1 MSRTRSSKIII
12 STLIGAVVVLGQA
25 VSPAFAQPA
34 TPTVIPAP
42 MTTAPTILPNTVIQA
57 VKQAASK
64 RFDVPVG
71 QLNVVDARQ
80 QMWPDGCLG
89 LGDRGVFC
97 TQAIVPG
104 WRVPITDGI
113 QTWVYRTDA
122 QGTAVKLEDAE
133 KARLSVPIASKLVQ
147 RVARENRVPVSSL
160 RVTEV
165 RSPIFDGCLGLY
177 RPNQQ
182 CTEIAIPG
190 WQVVV
195 RGAQQSWVYHL
206 NEQATRIERNGTAS
220 GAGWALR
227 VTFDEWIAE
236 RPALDSTIVFRS
248 TVSGGFAGIMTQV
261 VLTTDGKVTE
271 YSSSPLARIAP
282 KVIKT
287 LSPEQVA
294 AFKQMLE
301 TERYPN
307 LNGLNYLTEMAV
319 ADVPGT
325 MFESQLG
332 VVQYINLEQYR
343 LPRSLRQVIRVW
355 EDLIRVNN
363 PV

>member
-1 MSRTRSSKIII
+1 MSRSRSSHIMI
-12 STLIGAVVVLGQA
+12 SMLIGSVVVLGQA
-25 VSPAFAQPA
+25 LSPALAQLV
-34 TPTVIPAP
+34 TPTVMPAP
-42 MTTAPTILPNTVIQA
+42 MTLAPPILPNTVIQA

-64 RFDVPVG
+64 RFDVPVS

-89 LGDRGVFC
+89 LSEPGGVC
-97 TQAIVPG
+97 TQSIVSG
-104 WRVPITDGI
+104 WRVPVTDGI
-113 QTWVYRTDA
+113 QTWFYRTDA
-122 QGTAVKLEDAE
+122 AGTVVKLEDAE
-133 KARLSVPIASKLVQ
+133 KARLPVAIARKLVQ
-147 RVARENRVPVSSL
+147 QVARENRVSASSL

-165 RSPIFDGCLGLY
+165 RSAVFNGCLGLY
-177 RPNQQ
+177 EPNRG
-182 CTEIAIPG
+182 CTKIAIRG
-190 WQVVV
+190 WQAIV
-195 RGAQQSWVYHL
+195 RGPRQSWVYHL
-206 NEQATRIERNGTAS
+206 NEAATRIERNNTAS
-220 GAGWALR
+220 GAGLALR
-227 VTFDEWIAE
+227 VMFNEWMTE
-236 RPALDSTIVFRS
+236 QPPLDATIVFRS
-248 TVSGGFAGIMTQV
+248 TVSGGFAGMMTQV

-294 AFKQMLE
+294 AFKRMLE

-325 MFESQLG
+325 MFESPLG

-355 EDLIRVNN
+355 EDLIRVKN

>member
-1 MSRTRSSKIII
+1 MSRSLTSHIII

-25 VSPAFAQPA
+25 GSPAIAQPA
-34 TPTVIPAP
+34 TPTVIPTP
-42 MTTAPTILPNTVIQA
+42 MTLAPPILPDTVIQA

-71 QLNVVDARQ
+71 QLNVVDSRQ
-80 QMWPDGCLG
+80 RMWPDGCLG
-89 LGDRGVFC
+89 LGAPGVVC

-104 WRVPITDGI
+104 WWVPVTDGI
-113 QTWVYRTDA
+113 QTWVYRADA
-122 QGTAVKLEDAE
+122 QGTVVKLEEAE
-133 KARLSVPIASKLVQ
+133 KARLSVSIARKLVE

-160 RVTEV
+160 RITEV
-165 RSPIFDGCLGLY
+165 RSQVFGGCLGLY
-177 RPNQQ
+177 QTLQN
-182 CTEIAIPG
+182 CVVGIPG

-195 RGAQQSWVYHL
+195 RGAKQSWVYHL

-227 VTFDEWIAE
+227 VTFDEGMAE
-236 RPALDSTIVFRS
+236 RPALDSKIVFRS
-248 TVSGGFAGIMTQV
+248 TISGGFAGNMTQM
-261 VLTTDGKVTE
+261 VLTTDGKVTK

-294 AFKQMLE
+294 AFKQVLE

-355 EDLIRVNN
+355 EDLIRVNR